1 MIWRALL
8 LAASAAVPGATAQE
22 VGESQPTPV
31 DLVEEEIQVVGDLP
45 GPPLWKVT
53 KDDHVLWI
61 LGIPELVPNDLLWHP
76 DSVEHALTRSSEYL
90 PPPSLRVSL
99 TNPVRAWRLIKR
111 MRRIPDQGT
120 LEGLLPED
128 LYQLFSETRLRYAP
142 KRDNLEELRPS
153 VAAEELFDSAA
164 QSAGLESGLRT
175 IGRVIEKRAKK
186 HNVKKVPAHLSE
198 RYKDSPLFD
207 STQEMSPHAEQT
219 CLQAGLQGLDAQVE
233 EHTRLAAAWAVGDLA
248 TLRAHP
254 GDSATWTCDSFVL
267 AFDPE
272 VLSQME
278 SRSWE
283 LWLENVDR
291 ALTDNDS
298 TFAILR
304 LRDLLRPNGPLSWL
318 RERGYEVVEPDEA
331 QPARAPLGT
340 GRSGSSNAG

>member
-8 LAASAAVPGATAQE
+8 LAASAAVPGAIAQE
-22 VGESQPTPV
+22 NVDSQPRPV
-31 DLVEEEIQVVGDLP
+31 DVVEEEIQVVGDLP

-53 KDDHVLWI
+53 RGDHVLWI
-61 LGIPELVPNDLLWHP
+61 LGTPELVPNGLRWES
-76 DSVEHALTRSSEYL
+76 DSIEHALARSSEYL

-111 MRRIPDQGT
+111 VRRIPDRGT
-120 LEGLLPED
+120 LEDVLPED

-153 VAAEELFDSAA
+153 IAAEELFDSAA

-198 RYKDSPLFD
+198 RYKDSPLFN
-207 STQEMSPHAEQT
+207 STQEMSPDAEKT
-219 CLQAGLQGLDAQVE
+219 CLQAGLQGLDAQIE
-233 EHTRLAAAWAVGDLA
+233 EHTRLAAAWAVGDMA
-248 TLRAHP
+248 SLRAHP
-254 GDSATWTCDSFVL
+254 GDSPTWACDSFTL

-278 SRSWE
+278 SRSWK

-291 ALTDNDS
+291 ALADNDS
-298 TFAILR
+298 TFAILP
-304 LRDLLRPNGPLSWL
+304 LEHLLRPNGPLSQL

-331 QPARAPLGT
+331 PPEGQQG
-340 GRSGSSNAG
+340 

>member
-1 MIWRALL
+1 MNWRALL

-22 VGESQPTPV
+22 NGGSQPRPV
-31 DLVEEEIQVVGDLP
+31 DVVEEEIQVVGDLP

-53 KDDHVLWI
+53 RGDHVLWI
-61 LGIPELVPNDLLWHP
+61 LGTPELVPDGLRWES
-76 DSVEHALTRSSEYL
+76 DSIERVLALSSEYL

-111 MRRIPDQGT
+111 IRRIPGHGT
-120 LEGLLPED
+120 LESVLPED

-153 VAAEELFDSAA
+153 IAAEELFDSAA

-175 IGRVIEKRAKK
+175 IGRAIEKRAKK

-207 STQEMSPHAEQT
+207 STQEMSPDAEKT
-219 CLQAGLQGLDAQVE
+219 CLQAGLQGLDAQIE
-233 EHTRLAAAWAVGDLA
+233 EHTRLAAAWAVGDMA
-248 TLRAHP
+248 SLRAHP
-254 GDSATWTCDSFVL
+254 GDSATRACDSFTL

-272 VLSQME
+272 VLSQVE
-278 SRSWE
+278 SRSWK

-298 TFAILR
+298 SFAILP
-304 LRDLLRPNGPLSWL
+304 LSYLLRRDGPLSWL

-331 QPARAPLGT
+331 PPEGQQG
-340 GRSGSSNAG
+340 